1 MRDLLD
7 QLKSLIARRREAA
20 GHPSGA
26 DNSHV
31 DAIVGLLKRSQPRRT
46 TRSAHD
52 GNGHRPSCPHD
63 RGRG

>member
-46 TRSAHD
+46 TRRAHD
-52 GNGHRPSCPHD
+52 GTGYRHNGRHD
-63 RGRG
+63 GE